1 MERIIH
7 QTDMGRIPDERV
19 RATIGAGG
27 MFDKAQLWY
36 VSPNE
41 FPGPEPQWNRF
52 MSNPKHTIFWMVIYL
67 GVVAAVCGLLYE
79 PLKGAFF
86 ANWVFN
92 LLIVCVLLIGVIIT
106 FRQVL
111 ILRPELEWIKVF
123 RTGQT
128 GLSVAREPRLLKPL
142 AKNLDSHVKHDRFTM
157 SALSLRT
164 VLDGIRTR
172 LDESREISR
181 YMIGLLVFLG
191 LLGTFWGLLG
201 TIDAVGTVIG
211 GLELGDRDFAQVFA
225 ELKTGLMQP
234 LAGMGTAFSSSL
246 FGLGGSLVLGFLD
259 IQAGHAQNRFYDGL
273 EEWLSGMT
281 HLIDAPASLEEAQM
295 SGGEATRNDLSLLVS
310 ELIRENRALRDQL
323 EVKDPEQG

>member
-1 MERIIH
+1 
-7 QTDMGRIPDERV
+7 MG
-19 RATIGAGG
+19 
-27 MFDKAQLWY
+27 
-36 VSPNE
+36 
-41 FPGPEPQWNRF
+41 
-52 MSNPKHTIFWMVIYL
+52 NPKSTLFWMLVYL
-67 GVVAAVCGLLYE
+67 LIVGAICTLLYQ
-79 PLKGAFF
+79 PLKSAFL

-92 LLIVCVLLIGVIIT
+92 LLILGVLLVGVGIT

-111 ILRPELEWIKVF
+111 VLGPELEWIKVF

-128 GLSVAREPRLLKPL
+128 GLSVTREPRLLKPL
-142 AKNLDSHVKHDRFTM
+142 ARNLSTHVKRDRFSL

-201 TIDAVGTVIG
+201 TIDAVGRVIG
-211 GLELGDRDFAQVFA
+211 GLELGQRDFAAVFGD
-225 ELKTGLMQP
+225 LKAGLQEP
-234 LAGMGTAFSSSL
+234 LKGMGTAFSSSL

-273 EEWLSGMT
+273 EEWLSGLT
-281 HLIDAPASLEEAQM
+281 HLIDAPESVEEAETRQAR
-295 SGGEATRNDLSLLVS
+295 GGEQREWLNEVS
-310 ELIRENRALRDQL
+310 AQVEALKADQERLREQLASRRDQG
-323 EVKDPEQG
+323 E

>member
-1 MERIIH
+1 
-7 QTDMGRIPDERV
+7 
-19 RATIGAGG
+19 
-27 MFDKAQLWY
+27 
-36 VSPNE
+36 
-41 FPGPEPQWNRF
+41 
-52 MSNPKHTIFWMVIYL
+52 MSNPKHTIFWMLIYL
-67 GVVAAVCGLLYE
+67 IIVGAICTLLYK
-79 PLKGAFF
+79 PLESAFM

-92 LLIVCVLLIGVIIT
+92 GLIIGVLFVGVLIT

-128 GLSVAREPRLLKPL
+128 GLSVTQEPRLLKPL
-142 AKNLDSHVKHDRFTM
+142 AKSLDSHVKRDRFSM
-157 SALSLRT
+157 SALSLRS
-164 VLDGIRTR
+164 VLDGIRAR

-181 YMIGLLVFLG
+181 YMIGLLIFLG

-201 TIDAVGTVIG
+201 TIESVGQVIL
-211 GLELGDRDFAQVFA
+211 GLDVGQRNFTEVFA
-225 ELKTGLMQP
+225 ELKGGLLKP

-281 HLIDAPASLEEAQM
+281 HFIDAPDTMEEAEMASSRGRQ
-295 SGGEATRNDLSLLVS
+295 EDLSIVVTELQKENQLLRELLNDEVS
-310 ELIRENRALRDQL
+310 KND
-323 EVKDPEQG
+323 

>member
-1 MERIIH
+1 
-7 QTDMGRIPDERV
+7 
-19 RATIGAGG
+19 
-27 MFDKAQLWY
+27 
-36 VSPNE
+36 
-41 FPGPEPQWNRF
+41 
-52 MSNPKHTIFWMVIYL
+52 MSNPKYSIFWMVIYL
-67 GVVAAVCGLLYE
+67 GIVAFICTLLYE
-79 PLKGAFF
+79 PLKSAFL

-92 LLIVCVLLIGVIIT
+92 LLIFFVLLIGIGIT

-111 ILRPELEWIKVF
+111 VLRPELEWIKIF

-128 GLSVAREPRLLKPL
+128 GLSVTTEPRLLKPL
-142 AKNLDSHVKHDRFTM
+142 AKNLDSHVKHDRFSM

-164 VLDGIRTR
+164 VLDGIRSR

-201 TIDAVGTVIG
+201 TIDAVGRVIG
-211 GLELGDRDFAQVFA
+211 GLEIGNQDFSKVFS
-225 ELKTGLMQP
+225 ELKSGLMEP

-273 EEWLSGMT
+273 EEWLSGLT
-281 HLIDAPASLEEAQM
+281 HLIDAPDSIEEVEMASEM
-295 SGGEATRNDLSLLVS
+295 SLSNELATLIS
-310 ELIRENRALRDQL
+310 ELREENRLLRQL
-323 EVKDPEQG
+323 IPGAESHE

>member
-1 MERIIH
+1 
-7 QTDMGRIPDERV
+7 
-19 RATIGAGG
+19 
-27 MFDKAQLWY
+27 
-36 VSPNE
+36 
-41 FPGPEPQWNRF
+41 
-52 MSNPKHTIFWMVIYL
+52 MSNPRHTIFWMVVYL
-67 GVVAAVCGLLYE
+67 GVVTAVCGLLYE

-92 LLIVCVLLIGVIIT
+92 LLIFCVLLIGVIIT

-111 ILRPELEWIKVF
+111 ILKPELEWIKVF

-128 GLSVAREPRLLKPL
+128 GLSVAQEPRLLKPL

-164 VLDGIRTR
+164 ELDGIRSR

-211 GLELGDRDFAQVFA
+211 GLELGNRDFAKVFS
-225 ELKTGLMQP
+225 ELKAGLMGP
-234 LAGMGTAFSSSL
+234 LSGMGTAFSSSL

-273 EEWLSGMT
+273 EEWLSGVT

-295 SGGEATRNDLSLLVS
+295 SGVDAQKNELTQLVS
-310 ELIRENRALRDQL
+310 ELIRENKALRDQL
-323 EVKDPEQG
+323 EMKGPEQG

>member
-1 MERIIH
+1 MR
-7 QTDMGRIPDERV
+7 
-19 RATIGAGG
+19 
-27 MFDKAQLWY
+27 
-36 VSPNE
+36 
-41 FPGPEPQWNRF
+41 
-52 MSNPKHTIFWMVIYL
+52 NPKHTIFWMLVYLIIVAVIC
-67 GVVAAVCGLLYE
+67 ALLYRA
-79 PLKGAFF
+79 LHSAFM

-92 LLIVCVLLIGVIIT
+92 GLILGVLLVGVLIT
-106 FRQVL
+106 FRQVM

-128 GLSVAREPRLLKPL
+128 GLSVTREPRLLKPL
-142 AKNLDSHVKHDRFTM
+142 AKSLDSHVKHDRFTM

-191 LLGTFWGLLG
+191 LLGTFWGLLA
-201 TIDAVGTVIG
+201 TINSVGGVIL
-211 GLELGDRDFAQVFA
+211 GLDVGQREFGQVFS
-225 ELKTGLMQP
+225 ELKAGLLKP

-281 HLIDAPASLEEAQM
+281 HFIDEPVSMEEAEM
-295 SGGEATRNDLSLLVS
+295 FKRNNKSEELARQVS
-310 ELIRENRALRDQL
+310 ELQRENRLLREMLNDDMPQT
-323 EVKDPEQG
+323 D

>member
-1 MERIIH
+1 
-7 QTDMGRIPDERV
+7 
-19 RATIGAGG
+19 
-27 MFDKAQLWY
+27 
-36 VSPNE
+36 
-41 FPGPEPQWNRF
+41 
-52 MSNPKHTIFWMVIYL
+52 MSNPRHTIFWMVVYL
-67 GVVAAVCGLLYE
+67 GVVTAVCGLLYE

-92 LLIVCVLLIGVIIT
+92 LLIFCVLLIGVIIT

-111 ILRPELEWIKVF
+111 ILKPELEWIKVF

-128 GLSVAREPRLLKPL
+128 GLSVAQEPRLLKPL

-164 VLDGIRTR
+164 VLDGIRSR

-211 GLELGDRDFAQVFA
+211 GLELGNRDFAKVFS
-225 ELKTGLMQP
+225 ELKAGLMGP
-234 LAGMGTAFSSSL
+234 LSGMGTAFSSSL

-273 EEWLSGMT
+273 EEWLSGVT

-295 SGGEATRNDLSLLVS
+295 SGVDAQKNELTQLVS
-310 ELIRENRALRDQL
+310 ELIRENKALRDQL
-323 EVKDPEQG
+323 EMKGPEQG

>member
-1 MERIIH
+1 
-7 QTDMGRIPDERV
+7 
-19 RATIGAGG
+19 
-27 MFDKAQLWY
+27 
-36 VSPNE
+36 
-41 FPGPEPQWNRF
+41 
-52 MSNPKHTIFWMVIYL
+52 MSNPKHTIFWMLIYL
-67 GVVAAVCGLLYE
+67 VIVGAICTLLYQ
-79 PLKGAFF
+79 PLESAFM

-92 LLIVCVLLIGVIIT
+92 GLIFSVLFVGILIT

-128 GLSVAREPRLLKPL
+128 GLSVTQEPRLLKPL
-142 AKNLDSHVKHDRFTM
+142 AKSLDSHVKHDRFSM

-164 VLDGIRTR
+164 VLDGIRSR

-181 YMIGLLVFLG
+181 YMIGLLIFLG

-201 TIDAVGTVIG
+201 TIEAVGQVIL
-211 GLELGDRDFAQVFA
+211 GLDVGQRNFTEVFA
-225 ELKTGLMQP
+225 ELKGGLLKP

-281 HLIDAPASLEEAQM
+281 HFIDEPDTMDELEM
-295 SGGEATRNDLSLLVS
+295 VTTKTRQDDLSDVVAELQKENQLLRELLNDEVS
-310 ELIRENRALRDQL
+310 NSD
-323 EVKDPEQG
+323 

>member
-1 MERIIH
+1 
-7 QTDMGRIPDERV
+7 MG
-19 RATIGAGG
+19 
-27 MFDKAQLWY
+27 
-36 VSPNE
+36 
-41 FPGPEPQWNRF
+41 
-52 MSNPKHTIFWMVIYL
+52 NPKSTLFWMLVYL
-67 GVVAAVCGLLYE
+67 LIVGAICTLLYQ
-79 PLKGAFF
+79 PLKSAFL

-92 LLIVCVLLIGVIIT
+92 LLILGVLLVGVGIT

-111 ILRPELEWIKVF
+111 VLGPELEWIKVF

-128 GLSVAREPRLLKPL
+128 GLSVTREPRLLKPL
-142 AKNLDSHVKHDRFTM
+142 AHNLSTHVKRDRFSL

-201 TIDAVGTVIG
+201 TIDAVGRVIG
-211 GLELGDRDFAQVFA
+211 GLELGQRDFAAVFGD
-225 ELKTGLMQP
+225 LKAGLQEP
-234 LAGMGTAFSSSL
+234 LKGMGTAFSSSL

-273 EEWLSGMT
+273 EEWLSGLT
-281 HLIDAPASLEEAQM
+281 HLIDAPESVEEAETRQAR
-295 SGGEATRNDLSLLVS
+295 GGDQRAWLNEVSAQVEALKADQERL
-310 ELIRENRALRDQL
+310 REQL
-323 EVKDPEQG
+323 AARRGQGE

>member
-1 MERIIH
+1 MR
-7 QTDMGRIPDERV
+7 
-19 RATIGAGG
+19 
-27 MFDKAQLWY
+27 
-36 VSPNE
+36 
-41 FPGPEPQWNRF
+41 
-52 MSNPKHTIFWMVIYL
+52 NPKHTIFWMLIYL
-67 GVVAAVCGLLYE
+67 IIVGVICVALYR
-79 PLKGAFF
+79 PLQSAFM

-92 LLIVCVLLIGVIIT
+92 GLIFGVLLVGVVIT

-111 ILRPELEWIKVF
+111 ILKPELEWIKVF

-128 GLSVAREPRLLKPL
+128 GLSVTQEPRLLKPL
-142 AKNLDSHVKHDRFTM
+142 AKSLDVHVKRDRFSM

-181 YMIGLLVFLG
+181 YMIGLLIFLG

-201 TIDAVGTVIG
+201 TIEAVGQVIV
-211 GLELGDRDFAQVFA
+211 GLDVGQRNFA
-225 ELKTGLMQP
+225 EVFSELKSGLMKP

-281 HLIDAPASLEEAQM
+281 HFIDKPDTMEEVEM
-295 SGGEATRNDLSLLVS
+295 VTTRREREDLSQVVAELQKENQLLR
-310 ELIRENRALRDQL
+310 ELLNDEAAKSD
-323 EVKDPEQG
+323 

>member
-1 MERIIH
+1 
-7 QTDMGRIPDERV
+7 
-19 RATIGAGG
+19 
-27 MFDKAQLWY
+27 
-36 VSPNE
+36 
-41 FPGPEPQWNRF
+41 
-52 MSNPKHTIFWMVIYL
+52 MSNPKHTIFWMLIYL
-67 GVVAAVCGLLYE
+67 VIVGAICTLLYQ
-79 PLKGAFF
+79 PLESAFM

-92 LLIVCVLLIGVIIT
+92 GLIFSVLFVGILIT

-128 GLSVAREPRLLKPL
+128 GLSVTQEPRLLKPL
-142 AKNLDSHVKHDRFTM
+142 AKSLDSHVKHDRFSM

-164 VLDGIRTR
+164 VLDGIRSR

-181 YMIGLLVFLG
+181 YMIGLLIFLG

-201 TIDAVGTVIG
+201 TIEAVGQVIL
-211 GLELGDRDFAQVFA
+211 GLDVGQRNFTEVFA
-225 ELKTGLMQP
+225 ELKGGLLKP

-281 HLIDAPASLEEAQM
+281 HFIDEPDTMEELEM
-295 SGGEATRNDLSLLVS
+295 VTTKTRQDDLSDVVAELQKENQLLRELLNDEVS
-310 ELIRENRALRDQL
+310 NSD
-323 EVKDPEQG
+323 

>member
-1 MERIIH
+1 
-7 QTDMGRIPDERV
+7 
-19 RATIGAGG
+19 
-27 MFDKAQLWY
+27 
-36 VSPNE
+36 
-41 FPGPEPQWNRF
+41 
-52 MSNPKHTIFWMVIYL
+52 MVIYL
-67 GVVAAVCGLLYE
+67 GIVAFVCALLYE
-79 PLKGAFF
+79 PLKSAFL

-92 LLIVCVLLIGVIIT
+92 LLIICVLLIGIGIT

-111 ILRPELEWIKVF
+111 VLWPELKWIKIF

-128 GLSVAREPRLLKPL
+128 GLSVTTEPRLLKPL
-142 AKNLDSHVKHDRFTM
+142 AKNLDSHVKHDRFSM

-164 VLDGIRTR
+164 VLDGIRSR

-201 TIDAVGTVIG
+201 TIDAVGKVIG
-211 GLELGDRDFAQVFA
+211 GLEIGSQDFSKVFS
-225 ELKTGLMQP
+225 ELKNGLMEP

-273 EEWLSGMT
+273 EEWLSGLT
-281 HLIDAPASLEEAQM
+281 HLIDAPDTIEEVEMAAEMSLSNEL
-295 SGGEATRNDLSLLVS
+295 ATLIT
-310 ELIRENRALRDQL
+310 ELREENRLLRQHISGPDS
-323 EVKDPEQG
+323 DEQ